1 MIVEQCYR
9 ILLDSTAQ
17 AVRPGFIID
26 FEPQDRWRKSIIRHY
41 RPAPRGICNARRYRR
56 DCANQGPVR
65 FSLARGLHHAR
76 PGIVLDARGYAE
88 KPEDNLV
95 PGVQLSDF
103 EPDLSAGAG
112 AELKESACPV
122 SR

>member
-56 DCANQGPVR
+56 DCAKSGASAFQPWRVDCIMRGPASCWTPEAMPRSRKTILCRVCSSR
-65 FSLARGLHHAR
+65 TLNPISPL
-76 PGIVLDARGYAE
+76 VLG
-88 KPEDNLV
+88 P
-95 PGVQLSDF
+95 S
-103 EPDLSAGAG
+103 
-112 AELKESACPV
+112 
-122 SR
+122 